1 MHDLRLDYS
10 IETVLVNDSSMEV
23 FVFEPEGSGTTT
35 QPALILAQHIPVG
48 HTGIEN
54 DTFTLQ
60 TAARLA
66 SQGYVVAV
74 PFIFH
79 WWPKSADILV
89 KRDESNDQD
98 MVADMRAAFALLQA
112 RKSVDP
118 DRIGVV
124 GHCWGGRIA
133 WLAACHI
140 PELAACAIFY
150 GGRIKLPM
158 AGKGADPASVR
169 EPPIAF
175 AGQIRCPVAG
185 FFGNDDANPSPQDVD
200 HYEAALTEAGVQVEF
215 TRYDNAGHAFQNFPT
230 PERYR
235 HEASEDAWTRVLE
248 FLERTL
254 KR

>member
-1 MHDLRLDYS
+1 MDDLPLDYS
-10 IETVLVNDSSMEV
+10 VETVLVNDSPMEV
-23 FVFEPEGSGTTT
+23 FVFEPEGSGTNPH
-35 QPALILAQHIPVG
+35 PALILAQHIPVG

-60 TAARLA
+60 TAARFA
-66 SQGYVVAV
+66 SQGYVVVV

-89 KRDESNDQD
+89 KRDESNDQN
-98 MVADMRAAFALLQA
+98 MVADMLAAFGLLQA
-112 RKSVDP
+112 RTTVDP

-124 GHCWGGRIA
+124 GHCWGGRVA

-140 PELAACAIFY
+140 PQLAACAIFY

-169 EPPIAF
+169 EPPIAL
-175 AGQIRCPVAG
+175 ASQIRCPVAG

-200 HYEAALTEAGVQVEF
+200 DYEAALTEAGVQVEF

-235 HEASEDAWTRVLE
+235 HEASEDAWVRVLE